1 MDSAATDAC
10 SPLTD
15 GTALAVAR
23 GTLRLFFR
31 HDMSGILEVP
41 LPNGRRADIMAIDS
55 AGRLTIVEI
64 KCSRADLLGDM
75 KWPDYLDYCDRFY
88 WAVPAGF
95 DLSPFDGESLWPT
108 RTGLIV
114 ADQYDAELVRP
125 APVEPLAAARRKA
138 ETLRFARRAPPYR
151 AGRSRSCGGT
161 GLVAPLSR
169 TATTCRSASSWISM
183 SARAGMS
190 ASIWRVIRS

>member
-1 MDSAATDAC
+1 MESDLSASC
-10 SPLTD
+10 SPLAD

-41 LPNGRRADIMAIDS
+41 LPNGRRADIMALDG
-55 AGRLTIVEI
+55 AGRVNIVEI

-75 KWPDYLDYCDRFY
+75 KWQDYFDYCDRYF
-88 WAVPAGF
+88 WAVPSGF
-95 DLSPFDGESLWPT
+95 DLSLFESEALWPG

-125 APVEPLAAARRKA
+125 APMEPLPAARRKA
-138 ETLRFARRAPPYR
+138 ETLRFARRAAR
-151 AGRSRSCGGT
+151 R
-161 GLVAPLSR
+161 L
-169 TATTCRSASSWISM
+169 TALADPDHAAELGW
-183 SARAGMS
+183 
-190 ASIWRVIRS
+190 